1 MPELKIIISA
11 ENQKA
16 LEELKQLQDK
26 LFQLQETVKNY
37 KGDWPLTHTIET
49 AIPRIQAR
57 IGELQGTLSKAG
69 VAFDNFGN
77 NTEKIALG
85 SNKAGLALNDLSRIA
100 QDAPYGFIGI
110 SNNLN
115 PMIESF
121 NRLAATE
128 GGTKKAL
135 SAMLNGLSGPAGI
148 GLAIGA
154 VSALLV
160 VFSKNITEAFE
171 KPVDKLKKL
180 REELAKLNEDIY
192 KIAGAAQSNQLIG
205 SILSEKVSNQ
215 KLDITTRQNAIIE
228 LKKLYQDNKDIQ
240 DLDIKSIDTYTAN
253 YLKSLNNKAAIQ
265 QLEIGKEK
273 NYTSALSA
281 ANAEFKR
288 ITEERDN
295 LIKNTYA
302 TTRQQEQGKTTQQ
315 LRDEIKANYVD
326 ILAGA
331 QSDIN
336 KAKDSLSRNLDEVL
350 KFKIPQKEDN
360 KEFKKALDEKIALL
374 EYDIRKT
381 NEWAN
386 EQIKIHDKIRISARK
401 AFTVDWADMLPSTKI
416 DKSQAGLPDWY
427 MKQRNQENPSESK
440 IDKELPAWYNKT
452 IALQNE
458 NTISI
463 KNQYNEYKKFSN
475 LLSGEIT
482 NGLMSAY
489 DAMQNGENPIQ
500 ALGDAFARMAE
511 QIAFAVIEA
520 SIFEALLNA
529 FPELKGV
536 FATVGAI
543 SNAVSYSGPRASG
556 GITNGASLAMVGE
569 AGPEAIMPLSK
580 LSNMINSTFNAGA
593 MSVSSSGNSGQFVLR
608 GQDLLLAVNRTQKA
622 SNLKGQSIS
631 LA

>member
-1 MPELKIIISA
+1 V
-11 ENQKA
+11 
-16 LEELKQLQDK
+16 
-26 LFQLQETVKNY
+26 LFRST
-37 KGDWPLTHTIET
+37 
-49 AIPRIQAR
+49 
-57 IGELQGTLSKAG
+57 KAG

-77 NTEKIALG
+77 DTQKIALG

-135 SAMLNGLSGPAGI
+135 TAMLNGLSGPAGI

-205 SILSEKVSNQ
+205 SILSEKISNQ
-215 KLDITTRQNAIIE
+215 KLDITTRQNAITE

-302 TTRQQEQGKTTQQ
+302 TTKQQEQGKTTQQ
-315 LRDEIKANYVD
+315 LRAEIKASYVD
-326 ILAGA
+326 QLAGA

-336 KAKDSLSRNLDEVL
+336 KAKDSLSRTLDEVL

-360 KEFKKALDEKIALL
+360 KEFKKSLDEKIALL
-374 EYDIRKT
+374 ESDIRKT
-381 NEWAN
+381 NEWAD

-416 DKSQAGLPDWY
+416 DKAQAGLPDWY
-427 MKQRNQENPSESK
+427 IKQRNQENPAENK

-458 NTISI
+458 NSNSI

-482 NGLMSAY
+482 NGLMSVY
-489 DAMQNGENPIQ
+489 DAMQHGENPIQ

-543 SNAVSYSGPRASG
+543 SNAVSYSGPRATG

-593 MSVSSSGNSGQFVLR
+593 MSGSSSGSSGQFVLR